1 MVALF
6 LPNPPLTDML
16 YYNQIDHKEDTMN
29 HNDQMK
35 HYYERCDM
43 SQIKGH
49 LKELL
54 HEAQQEIEEIE
65 VNAIDLEKMVL
76 IDVREY
82 DEFASGVIPA
92 QKVFT
97 IPRGKLEFAVDDTLV
112 GLSDHTIVC
121 YCLKGARGL
130 MAAMTLKKLGFKH
143 VVNLKGG
150 IENWVGEGKSIRNY
164 LGLFTLSR

>member
-1 MVALF
+1 M
-6 LPNPPLTDML
+6 
-16 YYNQIDHKEDTMN
+16 NQNE
-29 HNDQMK
+29 QMK
-35 HYYERCDM
+35 RYYERCDM
-43 SQIKGH
+43 SLIKGH

-54 HEAQQEIEEIE
+54 HEAKQEIEEID
-65 VNAIDLEKMVL
+65 VDAIDLEKMVL
-76 IDVREY
+76 IDVREH

-92 QKVFT
+92 KKVFT
-97 IPRGKLEFAVDDTLV
+97 IPRGKLEFAVDHDLV
-112 GLSDHTIVC
+112 DLSDHTIVC

-150 IENWVGEGKSIRNY
+150 IENWVGAGKGIRNY